1 MRVEFSTNPNN
12 QVTADDSPGTSN
24 CIIQIPTDWSGF
36 VLSVDRRGEECEAG
50 VKHHI
55 SKANVY

>member
-24 CIIQIPTDWSGF
+24 SMDWSGF
-36 VLSVDRRGEECEAG
+36 VLSVDRRGEECEARPELRQSSRCQAP
-50 VKHHI
+50 HQ
-55 SKANVY
+55 